1 MYIRWHREDT
11 TNGAADSGFAHMRN
25 GSGPGRRSFVN
36 DIFYLIFLSASRRR
50 RLVQRRRRRER
61 RGRWLPRAG
70 IPAHRVPSKTGGDA
84 HTLAAFSSQCR
95 FGSAKDACA
104 DAREAGER
112 ARRLSVPYACQQSA
126 ELYLTVGTVLKKARL
141 MASSPSSTLGLDKE
155 FTPLSRLNARV
166 HGFAGRCAALPAMI
180 LYTLREP

>member
-1 MYIRWHREDT
+1 MAAARRHPCAQGAKQ
-11 TNGAADSGFAHMRN
+11 NGRRCTHISGFFIAV
-25 GSGPGRRSFVN
+25 P
-36 DIFYLIFLSASRRR
+36 L
-50 RLVQRRRRRER
+50 
-61 RGRWLPRAG
+61 
-70 IPAHRVPSKTGGDA
+70 RV
-84 HTLAAFSSQCR
+84 SQ
-95 FGSAKDACA
+95 SA